1 MIQISL
7 LRSYKRV
14 PHQFRCFR
22 PATTRR
28 YKSTIIDILKPI
40 VVEDDDAVVDGDGSN
55 AYQNKE
61 ETRERWEVPR
71 VPVMDIS
78 IDGLTPSQIYAD
90 WGSPISYYIRMDKDP
105 KDNKNLAC
113 FLRHRGPPILPFSEV
128 VYVVHPYLMTH
139 IFSKGT
145 APEDLSQRN
154 FDRIYSPAN
163 LRAVPSNVA
172 ALGRLF
178 VRSHVT
184 GDGPNYKNCWAR
196 STAWAHAK
204 YLKIIEKQYDAV
216 SESIGNAVSLIGANK
231 HTNGEFEERFRE
243 EFEEHLTNESLDE
256 IYGDETKGPK
266 DQS

>member
-78 IDGLTPSQIYAD
+78 IDGMSSPNLCGVACIKSCQPPRRHQI
-90 WGSPISYYIRMDKDP
+90 
-105 KDNKNLAC
+105 
-113 FLRHRGPPILPFSEV
+113 
-128 VYVVHPYLMTH
+128 
-139 IFSKGT
+139 
-145 APEDLSQRN
+145 
-154 FDRIYSPAN
+154 
-163 LRAVPSNVA
+163 PSNIKATV
-172 ALGRLF
+172 
-178 VRSHVT
+178 
-184 GDGPNYKNCWAR
+184 GPVFGVVLR
-196 STAWAHAK
+196 
-204 YLKIIEKQYDAV
+204 D
-216 SESIGNAVSLIGANK
+216 
-231 HTNGEFEERFRE
+231 
-243 EFEEHLTNESLDE
+243 
-256 IYGDETKGPK
+256 
-266 DQS
+266 